1 MHLARRTIL
10 RLAAGAAL
18 LSPVSRAALALDYPT
33 RPVHLLAGFPPG
45 GIIDIMARLIAEW
58 LSQHL
63 GQQVI
68 VENRA
73 GAASNIATELVARAR
88 PDGHTLLL
96 SSAVKSWNTAIY
108 DKLNFDFIHDLA
120 PVASLVR
127 AAAVMEVTPS
137 FPAKTVPEFI
147 AYAKANPGKV
157 NMGSAGPGSGAHVYG
172 ELFKKMAGVDLLTV
186 HYRGGGPALPDL
198 ISGRIQVIFEPVVAS
213 IGYIRAERLRPLG
226 VTTTTRLDVLPD
238 VPPIGDFVPGYEA
251 SGWDGI
257 SAPKNTPAEIVVI
270 LNRQVNAALADPTF
284 KARLSDLGVV
294 PFANSP
300 SEFQRFIME
309 YTDKWAKVIQEAGI
323 KAE

>member
-1 MHLARRTIL
+1 L

-96 SSAVKSWNTAIY
+96 SSAVNSWNTAIY

-157 NMGSAGPGSGAHVYG
+157 NMGSAGPGSGPHVYG
-172 ELFKKMAGVDLLTV
+172 ELFKKMV

-198 ISGRIQVIFEPVVAS
+198 ISGRIQVMFEPIVSS
-213 IGYIRAERLRPLG
+213 IGYIRAEKLRPLG

-238 VPPIGDFVPGYEA
+238 VPPIGDFVPGYDA

-270 LNRQVNAALADPTF
+270 LNRQVNTALADPTF

>member
-1 MHLARRTIL
+1 VKLPRRRFL
-10 RLAAGAAL
+10 HLAAGAAAL
-18 LSPVSRAALALDYPT
+18 PAVSRIALALDYPT

-73 GAASNIATELVARAR
+73 GAASNIATELVAKAR

-96 SSAVKSWNTAIY
+96 SSAVNSWNTAIY

-127 AAAVMEVTPS
+127 AAAVMAVTPS

-157 NMGSAGPGSGAHVYG
+157 NMGSAGPGSGGRWCVLRRPCA
-172 ELFKKMAGVDLLTV
+172 LTC
-186 HYRGGGPALPDL
+186 ALCK
-198 ISGRIQVIFEPVVAS
+198 IWI
-213 IGYIRAERLRPLG
+213 
-226 VTTTTRLDVLPD
+226 
-238 VPPIGDFVPGYEA
+238 
-251 SGWDGI
+251 
-257 SAPKNTPAEIVVI
+257 
-270 LNRQVNAALADPTF
+270 
-284 KARLSDLGVV
+284 
-294 PFANSP
+294 
-300 SEFQRFIME
+300 
-309 YTDKWAKVIQEAGI
+309 
-323 KAE
+323 

>member
-73 GAASNIATELVARAR
+73 GASSNIATELVARAR
-88 PDGHTLLL
+88 PHGYTLLL
-96 SSAVKSWNTAIY
+96 SSAVNSWNTAIY

-127 AAAVMEVTPS
+127 AAAVMAVTPS

-157 NMGSAGPGSGAHVYG
+157 NMGSAGPGSGGRWCVLRRPCA
-172 ELFKKMAGVDLLTV
+172 LTC
-186 HYRGGGPALPDL
+186 ALCK
-198 ISGRIQVIFEPVVAS
+198 IWI
-213 IGYIRAERLRPLG
+213 
-226 VTTTTRLDVLPD
+226 
-238 VPPIGDFVPGYEA
+238 
-251 SGWDGI
+251 
-257 SAPKNTPAEIVVI
+257 
-270 LNRQVNAALADPTF
+270 
-284 KARLSDLGVV
+284 
-294 PFANSP
+294 
-300 SEFQRFIME
+300 
-309 YTDKWAKVIQEAGI
+309 
-323 KAE
+323 

>member
-1 MHLARRTIL
+1 
-10 RLAAGAAL
+10 
-18 LSPVSRAALALDYPT
+18 
-33 RPVHLLAGFPPG
+33 
-45 GIIDIMARLIAEW
+45 MARLIAEW

-73 GAASNIATELVARAR
+73 GAASNIATEPVARAR

-96 SSAVKSWNTAIY
+96 SSAVNSWNTAIY

-186 HYRGGGPALPDL
+186 HYRGGGPALTDL

-300 SEFQRFIME
+300 AEFQRFIME
-309 YTDKWAKVIQEAGI
+309 YPTSGRR
-323 KAE
+323 

>member
-1 MHLARRTIL
+1 
-10 RLAAGAAL
+10 
-18 LSPVSRAALALDYPT
+18 
-33 RPVHLLAGFPPG
+33 
-45 GIIDIMARLIAEW
+45 
-58 LSQHL
+58 
-63 GQQVI
+63 
-68 VENRA
+68 
-73 GAASNIATELVARAR
+73 
-88 PDGHTLLL
+88 
-96 SSAVKSWNTAIY
+96 
-108 DKLNFDFIHDLA
+108 
-120 PVASLVR
+120 
-127 AAAVMEVTPS
+127 
-137 FPAKTVPEFI
+137 
-147 AYAKANPGKV
+147 
-157 NMGSAGPGSGAHVYG
+157 MGSAGPGSAAHVYG

-186 HYRGGGPALPDL
+186 HYRGGGPALADL

-300 SEFQRFIME
+300 AEFQRFIME

>member
-1 MHLARRTIL
+1 MAM
-10 RLAAGAAL
+10 GAATL
-18 LSPVSRAALALDYPT
+18 PALSRIALALDYPT

-45 GIIDIMARLIAEW
+45 GIIDIMGRLIAEW

-88 PDGHTLLL
+88 PDGYTLLL
-96 SSAVKSWNTAIY
+96 SSAVNSWNTAIY

-157 NMGSAGPGSGAHVYG
+157 NMGSVTRTITLAHDRG
-172 ELFKKMAGVDLLTV
+172 EFANRPSSRAASWTGTSIGVRQNVKTARPMSL
-186 HYRGGGPALPDL
+186 H
-198 ISGRIQVIFEPVVAS
+198 IVAS
-213 IGYIRAERLRPLG
+213 VKRCRVSDSLAS
-226 VTTTTRLDVLPD
+226 D
-238 VPPIGDFVPGYEA
+238 VPQWPPVDRWPPCRIFGA
-251 SGWDGI
+251 
-257 SAPKNTPAEIVVI
+257 
-270 LNRQVNAALADPTF
+270 NR
-284 KARLSDLGVV
+284 
-294 PFANSP
+294 
-300 SEFQRFIME
+300 
-309 YTDKWAKVIQEAGI
+309 
-323 KAE
+323 